1 MFEILKRNLFF
12 ALFSVVFMT
21 ADLAH
26 VNVDFAFGEIF
37 FFKINGVEAQTRF
50 LNIQKILEGN
60 AQYSSCC
67 TFLY

>member
-1 MFEILKRNLFF
+1 
-12 ALFSVVFMT
+12 MT

-50 LNIQKILEGN
+50 LNIQKIWEGN